1 MPENIIYYDGD
12 CGLCH
17 SAVKFL
23 LKIDSKN
30 KFFFS
35 PLSTLNENKK
45 KVDSII
51 LAIDNNFFYEGR
63 AIIKILENIDNNW
76 YYFGEILKFIPEE
89 LLNII
94 YRWISRNRKK
104 IFSKKTKECPVI
116 PNYHKD
122 RFILK

>member
-1 MPENIIYYDGD
+1 MSENIIYYDGE

-35 PLSTLNENKK
+35 PLSILTENKK

-51 LAIDNNFFYEGR
+51 LAIDNN
-63 AIIKILENIDNNW
+63 W
-76 YYFGEILKFIPEE
+76 YYFGKILKIIPEE

-94 YRWISRNRKK
+94 YRWISRNRKNL
-104 IFSKKTKECPVI
+104 F
-116 PNYHKD
+116 
-122 RFILK
+122 